1 MATLKFRRGTSFT
14 SPQLAEPFFNTNSDT
29 LQVGDGSSN
38 ITLLKIGENDGN
50 VVVSGS
56 IEVTQDLTIG
66 GNLFLGDNI
75 ADNIVISAELS
86 SSLIPNNNDAF
97 DLGSDTK
104 RWSNLYAV
112 SASIQSVS
120 FPGSGLL
127 SSSQQVDDL
136 GFLKVLGDS
145 VVSGSEQITDVLTSV
160 NSYTASNDTTNT
172 TQNSRLDQLSTET
185 GSIST
190 EQASQDTRL
199 DQLSTE
205 TGSIST
211 EQATQDQRLDSIE
224 SVSGSFLTSTGSVAY
239 NDITGKPTLVSGS
252 SQITYGDI
260 SSLPTNIVSSSTDS
274 DRVNFTITEG
284 VLTADLIGGVISG
297 SAQVVSSLPSGTVSG
312 SSQITITESQISDL
326 SHTNISSLNS
336 YTSSNDINITN
347 IHSTTASFESRLD
360 LLSNV
365 SHSHAN
371 KSQLD
376 TINQNLSTTS
386 DVTFNTGSFTGHMT
400 ITGDLTVL
408 GSSTEI
414 SSTELRIEDKL
425 ITVASGSADS
435 AAADGAG
442 LEIDGANKSLKW
454 DHNTSQFVLDAKVS
468 SSVGFKGEG
477 GELTGIDTD
486 QVTEATNL
494 YYTDTRVK
502 QKMTDEVAH
511 SGSFLG
517 TATTS
522 NLTEGTN
529 LYWTETRF
537 SSSLDARG
545 VISGSS
551 QITITESQISDLS
564 HTDIT
569 SLNSYTASNDTT
581 NSTQNTRLDQ
591 LSTETGSITTEQAA
605 QDTRLDQ
612 LASETGSYL
621 TSVDIS
627 TDTNLAVSDTTN
639 VDMILTGDTLSA
651 NLTGGVV
658 SGSAQLS
665 GTFLSKLGDGVLSS
679 SAFSS
684 PSQGTVRATINGVNT
699 DVDTGLQSADSP
711 SFNGISLTSVTEVDS
726 GEYSAL
732 FVSQSNLLGTRELG
746 TAAFLHYSNSI
757 ADGNSQVIGT
767 AQATK
772 NYVDAQIIEAGSGD
786 ITEVL
791 AGLGLSGGAQ
801 TGSATVTLD
810 TGSSHFTTGVT
821 NIAGGAVDL
830 ASLNAYTA
838 SNDINI
844 TNIHSTTSSL
854 EQRVG
859 QIESNTGS
867 YDDQTVI
874 TSLNA
879 FTASNGNDSLNSYT
893 ASNDTTNTT
902 QNTRLDQL
910 ASATGSYLTT
920 VDISSDTN
928 LAVSDTSEVNMILTG
943 DTLSA
948 ELIGGVVSGSGQ
960 VVLQSADKTGFT
972 GASSI
977 TTVGTIGTGT
987 WQGTAIDKTY
997 LDDEVYNTSLN
1008 SYTSSNNTDITS
1020 IEGRLDNIESNTG
1033 SYDDQTV
1040 ITSLNSYT
1048 ASNDTTNT
1056 TQNSRL
1062 DQLSTE
1068 TGSISTEQALQDT
1081 RLDQLSTETGS
1092 ISTEQALQD
1101 TRLNQLA
1108 SATGSYLTTV
1118 DISSDTNLA
1127 VSDTSEV
1134 NMILT
1139 GDTLSAELIG
1149 GVVSGSSQINLASA
1163 TGVATSASFAETSSL
1178 STYTAEWILGANGSS
1193 DYTFT
1198 GPGHLT
1204 GSNDPALYLVRGQQ
1218 YKFTNNSGGHP
1229 FRIQSTT
1236 NGSAGTQYNNGV
1248 TNQDANNG
1256 TTLFFDVPMNAP
1268 QTLYYQCTS
1277 HGSMG
1282 GPIYIV
1288 DSNNIDSRLDTLEG
1302 ESHENPLTFN
1312 DTSTINLVRSTNTI
1326 TAHAI
1331 GGVVSGS
1338 GQISLGAAAGT
1349 VDISSQTNLAVSDT
1363 SEVNMILTGDTI
1375 SAELIGG
1382 VVSGSSQITNI
1393 ANSQLAG
1400 SIANAKLANS
1410 AITISGTS
1418 VSLGGSIT
1426 DETLFGGTG
1435 VISGSSQV
1443 SLSGFDTG
1451 DLSEGSN
1458 LYYTD
1463 ARVKTKLDAEGVLSG
1478 STHAGNQTFSDNVTI
1493 SGDLDVAGT
1502 TTYTSTNNVNIGDN
1516 ILELNFG
1523 GSATT
1528 GGIYV
1533 KDATGGNTVSGSLLW
1548 DATNDYWKAGALGS
1562 EVQIALVN
1570 GTYSGLRAQSTT
1582 KGDVGLGNVENTA
1595 LSTWGGSTNITS
1607 LGTIATGTWQGSVIA
1622 SAYLDSDT
1630 AHLSGTQTFS
1640 GAKSFSSA
1648 VNIDNTTQSTSKTTG
1663 ALIVDGGVGIAKTL
1677 NVGED
1682 VVAYASSDERLKN
1695 NIQPISNP
1703 LEKINQ
1709 ISGNSFVWNEEK
1721 QNIYKGKDYGVIAQ
1735 EIENILPE
1743 LVETR
1748 ESGYK
1753 AVKYEKL
1760 VSLLIEGIK
1769 ELSKE
1774 VEELKNK

>member
-66 GNLFLGDNI
+66 GNLYLGDNI

-112 SASIQSVS
+112 SASIQNVD
-120 FPGSGLL
+120 FPGSGLV
-127 SSSQQVDDL
+127 SSSQQVDDF

-145 VVSGSEQITDVLTSV
+145 VVSGSEQITDVLTSL

-190 EQASQDTRL
+190 EQANQDTRL

-211 EQATQDQRLDSIE
+211 EQALQDTRLNQLASAT
-224 SVSGSFLTSTGSVAY
+224 GSYLTSTGSVDY
-239 NDITGKPTLVSGS
+239 SDITSVPAGIVSGS
-252 SQITYGDI
+252 IQILGGSDIISSSEQITDFGFI
-260 SSLPTNIVSSSTDS
+260 SSSDSTTS
-274 DRVNFTITEG
+274 LNSY
-284 VLTADLIGGVISG
+284 TASNDI
-297 SAQVVSSLPSGTVSG
+297 
-312 SSQITITESQISDL
+312 
-326 SHTNISSLNS
+326 NISNIHSFTSSNENTSLNTFTASNGNTSLNS

-360 LLSNV
+360 FLSNA

-386 DVTFNTGSFTGHMT
+386 DVTFNTGSFTGNMT

-442 LEIDGANKSLKW
+442 LEIDGAGKSLTW

-486 QVTEATNL
+486 QVTEATNK
-494 YYTDTRVK
+494 YYTDARVK
-502 QKMTDEVAH
+502 QKMTNEVAH

-564 HTDIT
+564 HTNIT

-581 NSTQNTRLDQ
+581 NTTQNSRLDQ
-591 LSTETGSITTEQAA
+591 LSTETGSITTEQTA
-605 QDTRLDQ
+605 QDTRIDQ

-651 NLTGGVV
+651 NLTGGVI

-711 SFNGISLTSVTEVDS
+711 SFNGLSLSSVTEVDS

-732 FVSQSNLLGTRELG
+732 FVSSSNLLGTRELG
-746 TAAFLHYSNSI
+746 TSAFLHYSNSI

-772 NYVDAQIIEAGSGD
+772 NYIDAQIIEAGSGD

-791 AGLGLSGGAQ
+791 AGLGMSGGAQ
-801 TGSATVTLD
+801 TGSATLTLD
-810 TGSSHFTTGVT
+810 TGSSHFTTAV
-821 NIAGGAVDL
+821 NNLGGGNTT
-830 ASLNAYTA
+830 SLNAYTA

-844 TNIHSTTSSL
+844 TNIHSTTASL

-902 QNTRLDQL
+902 QNSRLDQLSTETGSISTEQALQDTRLNQL
-910 ASATGSYLTT
+910 ASATGSYLTSSGS
-920 VDISSDTN
+920 VDYSDI
-928 LAVSDTSEVNMILTG
+928 TSVPAGI
-943 DTLSA
+943 
-948 ELIGGVVSGSGQ
+948 VSGSSQ
-960 VVLQSADKTGFT
+960 ISHDDTTGFVANEHIDHST
-972 GASSI
+972 ITIGSGQGLSGGGTINVSRSI
-977 TTVGTIGTGT
+977 TLDTGST
-987 WQGTAIDKTY
+987 HFVEGVDNR
-997 LDDEVYNTSLN
+997 LESLN

-1048 ASNDTTNT
+1048 ASNDINITNIHSIT
-1056 TQNSRL
+1056 SSFDQRL
-1062 DQLSTE
+1062 DSLEGES
-1068 TGSISTEQALQDT
+1068 
-1081 RLDQLSTETGS
+1081 
-1092 ISTEQALQD
+1092 
-1101 TRLNQLA
+1101 
-1108 SATGSYLTTV
+1108 GSYLTTV

-1163 TGVATSASFAETSSL
+1163 TGVATSASFAETASL
-1178 STYTAEWILGANGSS
+1178 STYTAEWILGANGAS

-1229 FRIQSTT
+1229 FRIQSTP

-1268 QTLYYQCTS
+1268 ETLYYQCTA

-1288 DSNNIDSRLDTLEG
+1288 DSNSIDGRLDTLEG

-1443 SLSGFDTG
+1443 SLSGFDTD
-1451 DLSEGSN
+1451 DLSEGSSN

-1478 STHAGNQTFSDNVTI
+1478 STHAGNQTFSNNVTI

-1528 GGIYV
+1528 GGILV
-1533 KDATGGNTVSGSLLW
+1533 KDATGTTTSGSLLW
-1548 DATNDYWKAGALGS
+1548 DASNDYWTAGALGS

-1607 LGTIATGTWQGSVIA
+1607 LGTISTGTWQGSVIT

-1648 VNIDNTTQSTSKTTG
+1648 VNIDDTTQSTSKTTG
-1663 ALIVDGGVGIAKTL
+1663 ALIVDGGVGIVKTL